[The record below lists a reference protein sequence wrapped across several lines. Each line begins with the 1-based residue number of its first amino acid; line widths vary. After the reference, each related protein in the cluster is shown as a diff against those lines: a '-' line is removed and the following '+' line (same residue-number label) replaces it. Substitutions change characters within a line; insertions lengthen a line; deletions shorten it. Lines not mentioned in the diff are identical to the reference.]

1 MPICITGMHRSGT
14 SMVARLLNLCGLY
27 LGPQEKMMPPK
38 PDNPKGFWENID
50 FAALNE
56 SILLHLGGRW
66 NSPPPVI
73 RDGWEL
79 DPMLIPLSNTARD
92 MAREFTDHESWGW
105 KDPRTS
111 LTLPFWNHLLP
122 NLKLVICLRNP
133 LAVAHS
139 LQKRNQFSEFH
150 GIGLWQTYNQ
160 SLLAAARSEQYVI
173 THYDAYFNDPKTE
186 LFRVLDWLGWQVPAE
201 SVDRACKT
209 ISSSLRNNRF
219 TTRELMNTGAS
230 SEALTLYGDM
240 CAEASYVCN
249 ADLLDKVGIQTETI
263 SELEAEQA
271 YEIARTII
279 KKGGH
284 EEAIEILKKLLAIY
298 PTHNT
303 VHNDLGVLY
312 FQKGDKEHALE
323 HFKAA
328 LQHNPKDIT
337 ARKNI
342 ADCYLNLGQID
353 EAVIIYEKILT
364 DYPDDVET
372 LLTIGNLCYQAGRHE
387 DAACFYES
395 VLRIRSGNAIQGQ
408 SLQGLGQTDTH

>member
-1 MPICITGMHRSGT
+1 
-14 SMVARLLNLCGLY
+14 
-27 LGPQEKMMPPK
+27 
-38 PDNPKGFWENID
+38 
-50 FAALNE
+50 
-56 SILLHLGGRW
+56 
-66 NSPPPVI
+66 
-73 RDGWEL
+73 
-79 DPMLIPLSNTARD
+79 
-92 MAREFTDHESWGW
+92 
-105 KDPRTS
+105 
-111 LTLPFWNHLLP
+111 
-122 NLKLVICLRNP
+122 
-133 LAVAHS
+133 
-139 LQKRNQFSEFH
+139 
-150 GIGLWQTYNQ
+150 
-160 SLLAAARSEQYVI
+160 
-173 THYDAYFNDPKTE
+173 
-186 LFRVLDWLGWQVPAE
+186 
-201 SVDRACKT
+201 
-209 ISSSLRNNRF
+209 
-219 TTRELMNTGAS
+219 
-230 SEALTLYGDM
+230 
-240 CAEASYVCN
+240 
-249 ADLLDKVGIQTETI
+249 
-263 SELEAEQA
+263 
-271 YEIARTII
+271 
-279 KKGGH
+279 
-284 EEAIEILKKLLAIY
+284 LAIY